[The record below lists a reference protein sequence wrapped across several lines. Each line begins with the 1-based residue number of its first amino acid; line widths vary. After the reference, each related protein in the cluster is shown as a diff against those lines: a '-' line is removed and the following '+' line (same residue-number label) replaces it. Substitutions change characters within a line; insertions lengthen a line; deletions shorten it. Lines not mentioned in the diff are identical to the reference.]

1 VVMENERSTSDAEVF
16 SDGFRTLG
24 LGKVVGKTTYGAVIG
39 TGAYRLLDGSSIRTP
54 GTGLWNVKGYNLE
67 NYGVP
72 PDVDVDNTPE
82 DFLAGRDAQLERAV
96 EVLKAELQQRKG
108 NEVKRASGGE

>member
-1 VVMENERSTSDAEVF
+1 
-16 SDGFRTLG
+16 
-24 LGKVVGKTTYGAVIG
+24 VGKTTFGAVIG

-54 GTGLWNVKGYNLE
+54 GTGLYNVKGYNLE

-82 DFLAGRDAQLERAV
+82 DFLLGRDAQLEKAV
-96 EVLKAELQQRKG
+96 EVLQQQLRNSKPAEIKS
-108 NEVKRASGGE
+108 ASGDK

>member
-1 VVMENERSTSDAEVF
+1 
-16 SDGFRTLG
+16 
-24 LGKVVGKTTYGAVIG
+24 VIG

-72 PDVDVDNTPE
+72 PDVDVDNTPQ
-82 DFLAGRDAQLERAV
+82 DFLAGRDAQLEKAV
-96 EVLKAELQQRKG
+96 EVLKDELKGKKG
-108 NEVKRASGGE
+108 NEVKTASGGE